1 MRTRTHPDLLIRN
14 FEKSG
19 SKNVRKKSWSKND
32 FPSMSKKNFFFDL
45 RKTFSEKSFFFFV
58 FFWDDVVT
66 IPHHSWPL
74 PTTTHS
80 QIRLSRFWDFG
91 ISEQNRRYGW
101 SSLERFG
108 SLLASGTTFFLVS
121 RCILNQFRSW
131 ISLGIAHRAAK
142 IRSVAWLWVV
152 RPCRSVVT
160 NSISDSL
167 TRKNRPSAGTIG
179 PSGNYY

>member
-1 MRTRTHPDLLIRN
+1 MIFHRCPKKI
-14 FEKSG
+14 FFSISEKLFL
-19 SKNVRKKSWSKND
+19 KKKLRKY
-32 FPSMSKKNFFFDL
+32 FFD
-45 RKTFSEKSFFFFV
+45 

-108 SLLASGTTFFLVS
+108 SLLTSGTTFFLVS

-142 IRSVAWLWVV
+142 IRSVAYFWVV
-152 RPCRSVVT
+152 RRSVPFRRYQL
-160 NSISDSL
+160 DFWL
-167 TRKNRPSAGTIG
+167 CHQEKPAFGRDKN
-179 PSGNYY
+179 Y